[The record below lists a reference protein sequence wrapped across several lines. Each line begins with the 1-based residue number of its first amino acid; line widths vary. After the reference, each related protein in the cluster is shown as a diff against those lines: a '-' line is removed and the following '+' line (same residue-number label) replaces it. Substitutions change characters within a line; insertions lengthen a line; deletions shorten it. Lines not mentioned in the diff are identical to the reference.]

1 MVGYTMKINTNNVAG
16 SRHKVINTFFCFFSF
31 IGSPFLVLFINRY
44 YFFIYNFYYFMIK
57 GCHKFLC
64 HSLLSATYC
73 LSAASRILSA
83 ALTTLSC
90 QSFTVL
96 SPETTLSTALNNV
109 SRIFTPSTV
118 TVFSRPPITA
128 LAPLS

>member
-1 MVGYTMKINTNNVAG
+1 MKIKTNNVAG

-31 IGSPFLVLFINRY
+31 IRSPFLVLFTNSGS
-44 YFFIYNFYYFMIK
+44 FFIYNFYFIMRK

-83 ALTTLSC
+83 AVTTLSC

-118 TVFSRPPITA
+118 TVFSSPPMTA